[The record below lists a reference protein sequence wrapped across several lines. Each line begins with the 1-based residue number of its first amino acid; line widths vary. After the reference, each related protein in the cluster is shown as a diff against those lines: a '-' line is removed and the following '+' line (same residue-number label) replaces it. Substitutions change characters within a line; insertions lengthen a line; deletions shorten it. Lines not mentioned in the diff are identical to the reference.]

1 MQKIIPAKRTEKIKY
16 AIRDL
21 VVIAKKLEKDKGKK
35 ILYLNIGDPLKFDFE
50 TPPHMFEA
58 IAANNLKSQCY
69 SESLGIDE
77 AREVLAKEAA
87 RKKIKDIT
95 PDDVIVF
102 NGGSEALTQGITA
115 LVNVGEN
122 ILIPCPGYP
131 MFTALVEYCQGI
143 QNPYFLDEDNG
154 WQPDLDDIRKKIN
167 DKTRG
172 LIIINP
178 NNPTGGVYDKKTLKG
193 LIDIA
198 AENNLLIFAD
208 ETYDQLLFDG
218 KEHTALASLT
228 DEIPIVTEGSLSKNF
243 LCPGWRMG
251 WLFFSGPK
259 ELIAD
264 YKEAIGKLSRAR
276 LCPIHP
282 QQYAIKAAF
291 EGPQEHL
298 KDTVKRMQE
307 RRDVTYKRMNEIEG
321 ISCVKP
327 KGAFYAFPRIDHEKV
342 KSDVDFVLDLLH
354 EENVLFVH
362 GTGFGQKPNT
372 KHFRIAFLSK
382 PEILNEAY
390 DKLEKF
396 MKRKFG

>member
-1 MQKIIPAKRTEKIKY
+1 MDKIIPARRTEKITY

-21 VVIAKKLEKDKGKK
+21 VVIAKKHEKKSGKK
-35 ILYLNIGDPLKFDFE
+35 MLYLNIGDPNKYDFE

-58 IAANNLKSQCY
+58 IAANNLKSQSY
-69 SESLGIDE
+69 SDSLGIDE

-87 RKKIKDIT
+87 RKKIKNIT
-95 PDDVIVF
+95 NEDVIVF

-115 LVNVGEN
+115 LVNPGEN
-122 ILIPCPGYP
+122 ILTPSPGYP
-131 MFTALVEYCQGI
+131 MFTALVNYCEGV
-143 QNPYFLDEDNG
+143 QNPYFLNEEDG

-208 ETYDQLLFDG
+208 ETYDQLVFDG
-218 KEHTALASLT
+218 EKHIALASLT
-228 DEIPIVTEGSLSKNF
+228 DEIPIVTSGSLSKNF
-243 LCPGWRMG
+243 LCPGWRVG

-259 ELIAD
+259 ELISN

-282 QQYAIKAAF
+282 QQFAIKAAF

-307 RRDVTYKRMNEIEG
+307 RRDVTLKRMNEIDG

-327 KGAFYAFPRIDHEKV
+327 KGAFYAFPRIDHPKV
-342 KSDVDFVLDLLH
+342 KSDVDFIVKLLH

-362 GTGFGQKPNT
+362 GTGFTQKPGTN
-372 KHFRIAFLSK
+372 HFRIAFLSD
-382 PEILNEAY
+382 PNILNEAY
-390 DKLEKF
+390 DKLERFVK
-396 MKRKFG
+396 KNY